1 MKVLRKNNVQ
11 KILQILGVNTFIAST
26 LIYGSA
32 KAALGQI
39 TLPFEVGKT
48 WYVCQGYQGL
58 TETHRNTFALDLS
71 IGQDFGSRACLS
83 NNVNRSAGQQVLAPA
98 AGTIAYIRSDLV
110 CLMMDDNRSLLIGHI
125 DRSIADGAQVN
136 KDTVLGT
143 LSSAAP
149 VNGGFAHIHIEARQ
163 SRNCIPGTSVPLTAA
178 HGFQFEGIGDLPDT
192 PGVDDHFRTAL
203 TRRTIGGRI
212 FQRVNDRWIAHPGRG
227 IDIASNN
234 EHQWLVGTNAV
245 HGGYGIY
252 QWDGNDWA
260 AIDGGAV
267 GIAVS
272 PSGIPWVINN
282 EDYIYRRANNTW
294 QLLPGRAKDIDIS
307 KNGSVWIIGA
317 NEVNGGYSIW
327 YWHGTDW
334 TPIDGGAVRIAVDP
348 SDNPWIV
355 NNEGYIYRRVNNA
368 WQLLPG
374 RAKDIDIGEDGS
386 VWIVGTNEVT
396 AGYGL
401 YQWNGSNW
409 DVKDGGAVRIA
420 VDENGNPWVVNN
432 GE

>member
-48 WYVCQGYQGL
+48 WYVCQGYQG
-58 TETHRNTFALDLS
+58 TVSHQNNFALDLS
-71 IGQDFGSRACLS
+71 IGQDFGATACSS
-83 NNVNRSAGQQVLAPA
+83 NDVNRSAGQQILSPA
-98 AGTIAYIRSDLV
+98 TGTIAYVGSDLV
-110 CLMMDDNRSLLIGHI
+110 CLMIDGNRSLLIGHI
-125 DRSIADGAQVN
+125 NRSIANGAQVN
-136 KDTVLGT
+136 RDTVLGT
-143 LSSAAP
+143 VSNAAP
-149 VNGGFAHIHIEARQ
+149 ANGNFAHIHIEARK
-163 SRNCIPGTSVPLTAA
+163 SRNCVPNTSVPLTATY
-178 HGFQFEGIGDLPDT
+178 GFQLEGIGDLPDT
-192 PGVDDHFRTAL
+192 SERNDHFRTAL
-203 TRRTIGGRI
+203 TRRATGGKI
-212 FQRVNDRWIAHPGRG
+212 FQRVNDGWLLRPGIG
-227 IDIASNN
+227 NDIASNN
-234 EHQWLVGTNAV
+234 GHQWLVGANSV
-245 HGGYGIY
+245 YGGYGIY
-252 QWDGNDWA
+252 QWNGNDWN

-272 PSGIPWVINN
+272 PSGNPWIINN
-282 EDYIYRRANNTW
+282 EDYIYRRENNIW
-294 QLLPGRAKDIDIS
+294 QLLPGRAKDIDIG
-307 KNGSVWIIGA
+307 KNGQVWIVGA
-317 NEVNGGYSIW
+317 NEVNGGHPIW

-334 TPIDGGAVRIAVDP
+334 TPIDGGAIRIAVDP
-348 SDNPWIV
+348 AGNPWIV
-355 NNEGYIYRRVNNA
+355 NNEGYIYRRVNDA

-374 RAKDIDIGEDGS
+374 RAKDIDIGDNGQ

-396 AGYGL
+396 GGYGI

-420 VDENGNPWVVNN
+420 VDKDGNPWVVNN